1 MLTDE
6 RTLKPGLFPL
16 PDVRVARNI
25 LIPGFR
31 AATTV
36 RGAFGW
42 FTAGWIQQL
51 APGLAIHL
59 TRDDTEPMQFTVA
72 PALFPPERGAV
83 ERGAQMTEEEAAT
96 LVADVFIEGR
106 AAAGPL
112 ARHALDCLSWMIAT
126 DALRL
131 RIAVPTPESNYHP
144 KLWLFD
150 DGENQVLARGSGN
163 ATGKGVAVGVEHLD
177 VDVSWQR
184 DSRVPAGI
192 TMLNNW
198 SAGHSPGITRV
209 FDLPEA
215 VAPKH
220 HPDRPRTRATPE
232 RIRCSRHPGPDGVP
246 TGSASPAAPTPSTR
260 PPGVAHRSLRASG
273 RCGRGLGARQPSRER
288 GSRDGN
294 GRRQNPYGVGLR

>member
-31 AATTV
+31 AATTI

-51 APGLAIHL
+51 APGLAVYL
-59 TRDDTEPMQFTVA
+59 TRDDTEPMEFTVA
-72 PALFPPERGAV
+72 PALFPAERRAV
-83 ERGAQMTEEEAAT
+83 ERGAQMTEEEAAQ
-96 LVADVFIEGR
+96 LVADVFVEGR
-106 AAAGPL
+106 VDAGPL
-112 ARHALDCLSWMIAT
+112 ARHALDCLSWMIAA
-126 DALRL
+126 DSLQL

-163 ATGKGVAVGVEHLD
+163 ATGKGVAAGVEHLD
-177 VDVSWQR
+177 VDVSWQS

-192 TMLNNW
+192 TMLDNW
-198 SAGHSPGITRV
+198 STGQSPGIARV

-215 VAPKH
+215 VARDIIQTALNNLHGRANTMLSPSGTGWCSGERRLARRTGSEYQTSWSGA
-220 HPDRPRTRATPE
+220 PVATRIRAMRSRPGSRATLK
-232 RIRCSRHPGPDGVP
+232 RKG
-246 TGSASPAAPTPSTR
+246 
-260 PPGVAHRSLRASG
+260 
-273 RCGRGLGARQPSRER
+273 
-288 GSRDGN
+288 
-294 GRRQNPYGVGLR
+294 